1 MNYLADAER
10 RASHWYE
17 RYQEERHRANAAVAE
32 AKKAKERQLAA
43 TRLALKYKEMDK
55 AITRIADAADGA
67 PGYVA
72 FGDAVLKILE
82 ELGYEIT

>member
-1 MNYLADAER
+1 MPSYYEERSQYWHGEFLKEKR
-10 RASHWYE
+10 RASS
-17 RYQEERHRANAAVAE
+17 AVAE

-43 TRLALKYKEMDK
+43 TRMALKYKESDR
-55 AITRIADAADGA
+55 AIERIAAAADGA

-82 ELGYEIT
+82 ELGYEIA